1 MNDMN
6 NVTIDRDSKGQ
17 ALAVHL
23 DKVTKA
29 YGDLKALDALDLDV
43 KSGQW
48 VSIVGPS
55 GSGKTTCMNL
65 IGCMDRPTSG
75 VVEISGL
82 NLATMNE
89 NELTRVRREQIGLVF
104 QKFHLIGHLS
114 ALENVML
121 AQYYHSIPDESE
133 ALEALG
139 RVGLASRAT
148 HRPSQLSGGE
158 QQRVAIARALIN
170 QPPLI
175 LADEP
180 TGNLDAANAAAV
192 LDLFSQLHAQG
203 TTLIV
208 VTHDPVVAA
217 QGEREVVL
225 DHGALVRDLSLR

>member
-1 MNDMN
+1 MNEMTD
-6 NVTIDRDSKGQ
+6 
-17 ALAVHL
+17 AVRM

-29 YGDLKALDALDLDV
+29 YGELKALDELDLMV
-43 KSGQW
+43 KPGEW

-82 NLATMNE
+82 NLAKMSE

-133 ALEALG
+133 ALAALE

-192 LDLFSQLHAQG
+192 LELFGELHAQG

-208 VTHDPVVAA
+208 VTHDPSVAA
-217 QGEREVVL
+217 RGEREVVL
-225 DHGALVRDLSLR
+225 DHGALVRDRALR

>member
-1 MNDMN
+1 MSEMTD
-6 NVTIDRDSKGQ
+6 
-17 ALAVHL
+17 AVRM

-29 YGDLKALDALDLDV
+29 YGELKALDELDLVV
-43 KSGQW
+43 KQGEW

-82 NLATMNE
+82 NLANMNE
-89 NELTRVRREQIGLVF
+89 NDLTRVRREQIGLVF

-121 AQYYHSIPDESE
+121 AQYYHSITDESE
-133 ALEALG
+133 ALAVLE
-139 RVGLASRAT
+139 RVGLAARAT

-192 LDLFSQLHAQG
+192 LELFAELHTQG
-203 TTLIV
+203 VTLIV
-208 VTHDPVVAA
+208 VTHDPSVAA
-217 QGEREVVL
+217 RGTREIVL
-225 DHGALVRDLSLR
+225 DHGTLVRDSVLR